1 MIRRP
6 PRSTLFPYTTLFRS
20 PAGARRGGDR
30 GPGPVPRQDGQS
42 GVRRPAFSPRL
53 RRQDPPGQRA
63 HRGPRLARLPRGG
76 WRHHASDDRRRAR
89 RRRRHLRHGQRRVR
103 ERGPRPRGAGAAA
116 ALPGDRMTNG
126 RQWSV
131 ALGVVMAVVF
141 GVALAIKIRPQVNLV
156 AVGSRAPQ
164 FTATDLAS
172 GRVTTLADFRGT
184 VVLLNVWATW
194 CQPCRVEMPSLE
206 RLHRRLGGADFRV
219 VAVSVD
225 EQGPDVVAK
234 FAQDLGLSFEILHD
248 RSGAIQAA
256 YQTTGVPESFV
267 IDRDGVIIKK
277 VIGPAEWDGPVNE
290 TVIRRLI
297 DAR

>member
-1 MIRRP
+1 
-6 PRSTLFPYTTLFRS
+6 
-20 PAGARRGGDR
+20 
-30 GPGPVPRQDGQS
+30 
-42 GVRRPAFSPRL
+42 
-53 RRQDPPGQRA
+53 
-63 HRGPRLARLPRGG
+63 
-76 WRHHASDDRRRAR
+76 
-89 RRRRHLRHGQRRVR
+89 
-103 ERGPRPRGAGAAA
+103 
-116 ALPGDRMTNG
+116 MTNG

-248 RSGAIQAA
+248 RSGAIQRL

>member
-1 MIRRP
+1 
-6 PRSTLFPYTTLFRS
+6 
-20 PAGARRGGDR
+20 
-30 GPGPVPRQDGQS
+30 
-42 GVRRPAFSPRL
+42 
-53 RRQDPPGQRA
+53 
-63 HRGPRLARLPRGG
+63 
-76 WRHHASDDRRRAR
+76 
-89 RRRRHLRHGQRRVR
+89 
-103 ERGPRPRGAGAAA
+103 
-116 ALPGDRMTNG
+116 MTNG

-131 ALGVVMAVVF
+131 PLGVVMAVVF